1 MTAAERVWDGLR
13 HPTVRLRL
21 TSIYAATFAL
31 CGVALIAITLGLTA
45 TGDVLF
51 PGLGLTLSP
60 GQVFVATQSNP
71 PTTFSG
77 STIVG
82 GAQFQVTQAAA
93 DSIRQKA
100 LGDLFRSGAIAL
112 AITLSLAVLLSW
124 LAAGRALAPLRSIA
138 NTARRLTHENLR
150 ERIALEGPR
159 DELRDLADTLDAM
172 LDRLS
177 TAFDAQ
183 KRFVSNASHEL
194 RTPLTRERALVDVTL
209 ADPHASVV
217 SLRAMAERVRV
228 AVDEQERLIDGLL
241 TLARGER
248 GLDRFETVDLRDV
261 AVRAIEASWPA
272 GHPSGIRVTRG
283 LETALVRGDPELLD
297 RMAFNLVDNAL
308 AHNVRGGWVDVRT
321 SVAGGIPTLLV
332 ANGGP
337 VISPTVVPS
346 LFEPFRRHGT
356 DRTGVRRGNGLGLSI
371 VSAIAAAHGGAVRAE
386 PGVDGGLEVKVTLPR
401 LVASHGG
408 S

>member
-1 MTAAERVWDGLR
+1 MTATTRIWEGLR

-21 TSIYAATFAL
+21 TAIYAATFAL

-60 GQVFVATQSNP
+60 GQVFVATQNF
-71 PTTFSG
+71 PTTDFAG
-77 STIVG
+77 SAVTG
-82 GAQFQVTQAAA
+82 DTHFLVTQAAA

-100 LGDLFRSGAIAL
+100 LGDLFQSGAIAL
-112 AITLSLAVLLSW
+112 ALTLSLAVLLSW
-124 LAAGRALAPLRSIA
+124 LAAGRALAPLRAITG
-138 NTARRLTHENLR
+138 TARRLTHENLR
-150 ERIALEGPR
+150 DRIALDGPR

-209 ADPHASVV
+209 ADPHASVA

-248 GLDRFETVDLRDV
+248 GIERFEDVDLAEV
-261 AVRAIEASWPA
+261 AIRAIDASWPS
-272 GHPSGIRVTRG
+272 GHPGEIRVTRD
-283 LETALVRGDPELLD
+283 LKSARVRGDPELLD

-308 AHNVRGGWVDVRT
+308 THNVRGG
-321 SVAGGIPTLLV
+321 
-332 ANGGP
+332 
-337 VISPTVVPS
+337 
-346 LFEPFRRHGT
+346 
-356 DRTGVRRGNGLGLSI
+356 
-371 VSAIAAAHGGAVRAE
+371 
-386 PGVDGGLEVKVTLPR
+386 
-401 LVASHGG
+401 
-408 S
+408 